1 MVQGE
6 LFENPQR
13 LPTGFIYQPQFI
25 TADEEAEL
33 LRHIRDLPLSE
44 AKYKEYTAKR
54 RIVSYG
60 GRYDYSTN
68 ELLPAGPI
76 PAFLDVLRDRIA
88 NWVQVPADQFTHALI
103 AEYKM
108 GTQLGWHRD
117 VPEFEVVAG
126 VSIGGSARMRLRPH
140 PPGKGRSRQMLS
152 LEVEPRSAYVM
163 RGHARWNWQHS
174 IAPTKM
180 TRYSITFRTRS
191 GSRGN
196 SGSDG

>member
-13 LPTGFIYQPQFI
+13 LPPGFIYQPKFI

-68 ELLPAGPI
+68 ELLPEGPI
-76 PAFLDVLRDRIA
+76 PPFLDELRARIA
-88 NWVQVPADQFTHALI
+88 KWAQVPADQFTHALV
-103 AEYKM
+103 AEYMM

-117 VPEFEVVAG
+117 VP
-126 VSIGGSARMRLRPH
+126 
-140 PPGKGRSRQMLS
+140 
-152 LEVEPRSAYVM
+152 
-163 RGHARWNWQHS
+163 
-174 IAPTKM
+174 
-180 TRYSITFRTRS
+180 
-191 GSRGN
+191 
-196 SGSDG
+196 